1 MLDSAEFNVGS
12 AQAQLPKS
20 RERDTYSTTR
30 RMSSDQHEPDIQ
42 HFFFFFSSFFFIQRD
57 SAASTNGSSFL
68 AMTIPGSSSEATTAA
83 IKPAMPPSPAKQPPP
98 SPSSSTPPPQLA
110 DISKLTSRSAV
121 VQALSDLS
129 AYSASLDD
137 ELVSLFEE
145 SEPVVADARRSI
157 SGLAPH
163 VQLIQEEADVLDR
176 RLQSSASVAKRIS
189 ERVRLLDEER
199 KRIALATEWAV
210 RVAELKSSL
219 SLLASAVEHRD
230 WDMATMHCRRA
241 LAIDPA
247 IRSSQFAAA
256 VVPTTD
262 LPELPETTL
271 LELRKTMLTAFTD
284 AFIRSTQNKDEKEA
298 SRFFKLFPQVGW
310 KKEGLEVYSSFARS
324 MVREKG
330 RSISDSLGSG
340 KAQHPTHFALL
351 LTSLF
356 EHLAML
362 IDMHQPVVD
371 RHYGVGNFGHGV
383 MPGLQEECDRLGHR
397 IMDSW
402 REDRNVRRR
411 LDEVQSYRFTG
422 AVVANKTSQS
432 TFKASFGVPGRTASP
447 APASTANSSFDEPAG
462 PDGREVDRILTELAA
477 MSSRWGLYRRFVQ
490 SRLSPEQD
498 EGESGR
504 AKTLEDERAA
514 QADEPLKDFRR
525 GSVDR
530 RSSVASSVNNNASDE
545 VDATDNDAAMRPI
558 DHAST
563 SKLGQE
569 VLETM
574 KSTYV
579 PMEIW
584 YLRNSL
590 EKAFRI
596 DQPDTTS
603 RPYTSSILDD
613 AFYVIRTVLAR
624 ILSTASLATLDEM
637 TRAVRIAV
645 EQDYIEVIVR
655 KMETL
660 WRSISGSMTVDGPRK
675 DAASREMRTV
685 FITYLN
691 VLDVSGSYMTRVL
704 GEVGHEP
711 SLARLFEAAEVD
723 SALASVSS
731 LSQLVHRMRSSLRT
745 EIEHLFAQ
753 LTAPRLRALLHETY
767 RETSYVLDD
776 DSYPLA
782 ESRDL
787 VRRRFAHHWHLVFH
801 HFRGAFTEA
810 NLNTYVGM
818 ALDALLKPWESLVMG
833 MRFTELGALKFDKDL
848 RAITAFL
855 ETQSSSPV
863 RDRFSRLQQISYVL
877 NLDGDDDEGDLYQ
890 NAVSSGISWRLS
902 MAEVR
907 SVRGLRLS

>member
-1 MLDSAEFNVGS
+1 
-12 AQAQLPKS
+12 
-20 RERDTYSTTR
+20 
-30 RMSSDQHEPDIQ
+30 
-42 HFFFFFSSFFFIQRD
+42 
-57 SAASTNGSSFL
+57 
-68 AMTIPGSSSEATTAA
+68 MTIPGPSDPTPPTLPQS
-83 IKPAMPPSPAKQPPP
+83 PSPLNKDGPSKQPP
-98 SPSSSTPPPQLA
+98 QLT

-129 AYSASLDD
+129 SYSSALDD

-145 SEPVVADARRSI
+145 SEPVVTDARRSI
-157 SGLAPH
+157 SALAPQ

-262 LPELPETTL
+262 LPEPPETTL

-330 RSISDSLGSG
+330 RGISDSLGSG

-371 RHYGVGNFGHGV
+371 RHYGTGHFGHGV

-411 LDEVQSYRFTG
+411 LDEVQAYRFGG
-422 AVVANKTSQS
+422 AGIASKTQQS

-447 APASTANSSFDEPAG
+447 AAGSTANSSFDEPSG

-477 MSSRWGLYRRFVQ
+477 MSSRWGLYRRFLQ
-490 SRLSPEQD
+490 SRLAPDQD
-498 EGESGR
+498 DAEATKGR
-504 AKTLEDERAA
+504 TLEGERAA

-525 GSVDR
+525 TSIDR
-530 RSSVASSVNNNASDE
+530 RSSISSSVNAALPNEAVADE
-545 VDATDNDAAMRPI
+545 DALPTTPV
-558 DHAST
+558 DHASE

-569 VLETM
+569 VLESM
-574 KSTYV
+574 KTIYI
-579 PMEIW
+579 PLETW

-624 ILSTASLATLDEM
+624 ILSTSSLPTLNEM
-637 TRAVRIAV
+637 VRVVKTAV
-645 EQDYIEVIVR
+645 EEEYIEVIVR

-691 VLDVSGSYMTRVL
+691 VLDVSSNYMSRVL
-704 GEVGHEP
+704 GEVGNEQA
-711 SLARLFEAAEVD
+711 LARLFEPSELDEASAAIN
-723 SALASVSS
+723 S
-731 LSQLVHRMRSSLRT
+731 LSQLVNRFRSSLRT
-745 EIEHLFAQ
+745 EIEHLFTQ
-753 LTAPRLRALLHETY
+753 LTSPRLRGILVETY
-767 RETSYVLDD
+767 RDVSYVLDD
-776 DSYPLA
+776 DSYSDA

-787 VRRRFAHHWHLVFH
+787 VRRRFVKSWDLLFH
-801 HFRGAFTEA
+801 HFHGFFTDS
-810 NLNTYVGM
+810 NFNTYVSM
-818 ALDALLKPWESLVMG
+818 ALDALLKPWESMVLG

-848 RAITAFL
+848 RAVIGFL
-855 ETQSSSPV
+855 TSQTNLPV
-863 RDRFSRLQQISYVL
+863 RDKFTRLQQISYVL
-877 NLDGDDDEGDLYQ
+877 NLDGGEDEGDLYQ

-902 MAEVR
+902 MAEVKNAR
-907 SVRGLRLS
+907 SLRLS

>member
-1 MLDSAEFNVGS
+1 
-12 AQAQLPKS
+12 
-20 RERDTYSTTR
+20 
-30 RMSSDQHEPDIQ
+30 
-42 HFFFFFSSFFFIQRD
+42 
-57 SAASTNGSSFL
+57 
-68 AMTIPGSSSEATTAA
+68 MTISGPSDATSSKVTLSPLPTKEANAPTKQT
-83 IKPAMPPSPAKQPPP
+83 PA
-98 SPSSSTPPPQLA
+98 LA
-110 DISKLTSRSAV
+110 DPSKLTSRSAV

-129 AYSASLDD
+129 SYSASLDD

-145 SEPVVADARRSI
+145 SEPVVTDARRSI
-157 SGLAPH
+157 AALAPQ

-256 VVPTTD
+256 VVPSTD

-330 RSISDSLGSG
+330 RSITDSLGSG
-340 KAQHPTHFALL
+340 KAQNPTHFALL

-356 EHLAML
+356 EHLASL

-371 RHYGVGNFGHGV
+371 RHYGLGNFSHGV
-383 MPGLQEECDRLGHR
+383 MPGLQDECDRLGHR

-402 REDRNVRRR
+402 REDRSVRRR
-411 LDEVQSYRFTG
+411 LDEVQAYRFTG
-422 AVVANKTSQS
+422 AATAKHTQPS

-447 APASTANSSFDEPAG
+447 AAESTANSSFDEPSG
-462 PDGREVDRILTELAA
+462 PDGREVSKILTELAA
-477 MSSRWGLYRRFVQ
+477 MSSRWGYYRRFLQ
-490 SRLSPEQD
+490 SRLS
-498 EGESGR
+498 SGPDAGGGNR
-504 AKTLEDERAA
+504 PKTLEDERAA
-514 QADEPLKDFRR
+514 QADEALKDFRR
-525 GSVDR
+525 TSVDR
-530 RSSVASSVNNNASDE
+530 RSSIASSANAPPIDAEQDE
-545 VDATDNDAAMRPI
+545 ELADSI
-558 DHAST
+558 DHAT
-563 SKLGQE
+563 QSKLGQE
-569 VLETM
+569 VLESM
-574 KSTYV
+574 STLYI
-579 PMEIW
+579 PMETW
-584 YLRNSL
+584 FLRNSL

-596 DQPDTTS
+596 DQPDTIS

-613 AFYVIRTVLAR
+613 AFYVIRIVLAR
-624 ILSTASLATLDEM
+624 IMSTSSLATLTEM
-637 TRAVRIAV
+637 TRVVKTIV
-645 EQDYIEVIVR
+645 EEDYIEVIVR

-660 WRSISGSMTVDGPRK
+660 WRTISGSMTVDGPRK

-691 VLDVSGSYMTRVL
+691 VLDVSSTYMSRVL
-704 GEVGHEP
+704 LEVGHES
-711 SLARLFEAAEVD
+711 SLARLFEPSEQDEA
-723 SALASVSS
+723 SACVQSLSS
-731 LSQLVHRMRSSLRT
+731 LVQRFRSSLRT
-745 EIEHLFAQ
+745 EIEHLFTQ
-753 LTAPRLRALLHETY
+753 LTAPRLRALLMDTY
-767 RETSYVLDD
+767 RDVSYMLDD
-776 DSYPLA
+776 EAYSSA

-787 VRRRFAHHWHLVFH
+787 VRRRFVKSWDLLFH
-801 HFRGAFTEA
+801 HFRGVFTDA
-810 NLNTYVGM
+810 NFNTYLSM
-818 ALDALLKPWESLVMG
+818 ALDALLKPWEGMVLG

-848 RAITAFL
+848 RAVVGFL
-855 ETQSSSPV
+855 TDQTSLPI
-863 RDRFSRLQQISYVL
+863 RDKFTRLQQVSYVL
-877 NLDGDDDEGDLYQ
+877 NLDGGEDEGDLYQ
-890 NAVSSGISWRLS
+890 NAVASGISWRLS

-907 SVRGLRLS
+907 SVRGLRVT

>member
-1 MLDSAEFNVGS
+1 
-12 AQAQLPKS
+12 
-20 RERDTYSTTR
+20 
-30 RMSSDQHEPDIQ
+30 
-42 HFFFFFSSFFFIQRD
+42 
-57 SAASTNGSSFL
+57 
-68 AMTIPGSSSEATTAA
+68 MTIPGPSDLAPSKVARS
-83 IKPAMPPSPAKQPPP
+83 PSPLNENATPTP
-98 SPSSSTPPPQLA
+98 STHLVDLSQ
-110 DISKLTSRSAV
+110 LTSRSAV

-129 AYSASLDD
+129 SYSSALDE

-145 SEPVVADARRSI
+145 SEPVVTDARRSI
-157 SGLAPH
+157 SALAPQ

-330 RSISDSLGSG
+330 RGISDSLGSG
-340 KAQHPTHFALL
+340 KAQHPTHYALL

-371 RHYGVGNFGHGV
+371 RHYGAGHFGHGV

-397 IMDSW
+397 IMDAW

-411 LDEVQSYRFTG
+411 LDEVQAYRFTG
-422 AVVANKTSQS
+422 AAVASKTQPS
-432 TFKASFGVPGRTASP
+432 TFKASFGVPGRTTSP
-447 APASTANSSFDEPAG
+447 AAGSTANSSFDEPSG

-477 MSSRWGLYRRFVQ
+477 MSSRWGLYRRFLQ
-490 SRLSPEQD
+490 SRLSPD
-498 EGESGR
+498 EDDADAAKG
-504 AKTLEDERAA
+504 KTLEDERAA

-525 GSVDR
+525 SSVDR
-530 RSSVASSVNNNASDE
+530 RTSVSSSTAALPTDASADPDALPASSV
-545 VDATDNDAAMRPI
+545 
-558 DHAST
+558 DHAAE

-569 VLETM
+569 VLESMTM
-574 KSTYV
+574 LYV
-579 PMEIW
+579 PMETW

-624 ILSTASLATLDEM
+624 ILSTSSLATLNDM
-637 TRAVRIAV
+637 VRVVKTAV
-645 EQDYIEVIVR
+645 EEEYIEVIVR

-660 WRSISGSMTVDGPRK
+660 WRSISGSMTVEGPRK

-691 VLDVSGSYMTRVL
+691 VLDVSAHYMSRVL
-704 GEVGHEP
+704 AEVGSEAT
-711 SLARLFEAAEVD
+711 LARLYEPRELDEAAGAIGGL
-723 SALASVSS
+723 SALVN
-731 LSQLVHRMRSSLRT
+731 RFRSSLRT
-745 EIEHLFAQ
+745 EIEHLFTQ
-753 LTAPRLRALLHETY
+753 LTAGRLRGLLLETY
-767 RETSYVLDD
+767 RDVSYVLDD
-776 DSYPLA
+776 EAYSDA

-787 VRRRFAHHWHLVFH
+787 VRRRFVKAWDLVFH
-801 HFRGAFTEA
+801 HFRGVFTDA
-810 NLNTYVGM
+810 NLNTYIGM
-818 ALDALLKPWESLVMG
+818 ALDALLKPWESMVLG

-848 RAITAFL
+848 RAVIGFL
-855 ETQSSSPV
+855 TGQSTMPV
-863 RDRFSRLQQISYVL
+863 RDKFTRLQQISYVL
-877 NLDGDDDEGDLYQ
+877 NLDATEDEGDLYQ

-902 MAEVR
+902 MAEVKNVR
-907 SVRGLRLS
+907 SLRLS

>member
-1 MLDSAEFNVGS
+1 M
-12 AQAQLPKS
+12 AQ
-20 RERDTYSTTR
+20 
-30 RMSSDQHEPDIQ
+30 
-42 HFFFFFSSFFFIQRD
+42 
-57 SAASTNGSSFL
+57 
-68 AMTIPGSSSEATTAA
+68 
-83 IKPAMPPSPAKQPPP
+83 
-98 SPSSSTPPPQLA
+98 SPSQTDEVSGAAATVPPKLA
-110 DISKLTSRSAV
+110 DITKLTSRSAV

-129 AYSASLDD
+129 TYSASLDN
-137 ELVSLFEE
+137 ELFSLFEE

-157 SGLAPH
+157 SSLAPQ

-176 RLQSSASVAKRIS
+176 RLQTSASVAKRIS

-262 LPELPETTL
+262 LPEPPETIL
-271 LELRKTMLTAFTD
+271 LELRKAMLTAFTD

-411 LDEVQSYRFTG
+411 LDEVQAYRFTG
-422 AVVANKTSQS
+422 AVVASKTQQS
-432 TFKASFGVPGRTASP
+432 TFKASFGVPGRSASP
-447 APASTANSSFDEPAG
+447 AAGSTANSSFDEPAG

-477 MSSRWGLYRRFVQ
+477 MSSRWGLYRRFLQ
-490 SRLSPEQD
+490 SRLASEHD
-498 EGESGR
+498 AAEGG
-504 AKTLEDERAA
+504 KNTLEDERAA
-514 QADEPLKDFRR
+514 QADEPLRDFRR
-525 GSVDR
+525 TSVDR
-530 RSSVASSVNNNASDE
+530 RSSIASSINAPHDTNATE
-545 VDATDNDAAMRPI
+545 DALPTEPV
-558 DHAST
+558 DHAAL

-574 KSTYV
+574 QTIYI
-579 PMEIW
+579 PMETW

-613 AFYVIRTVLAR
+613 AFYVIRTVLGR
-624 ILSTASLATLDEM
+624 ILSTSSLTTLNDM
-637 TRAVRIAV
+637 VRAVKTAV

-660 WRSISGSMTVDGPRK
+660 WRNISSSMTVDGPRK

-691 VLDVSGSYMTRVL
+691 VLDVSSTYMSRVL
-704 GEVGHEP
+704 AEVGHEQA
-711 SLARLFEAAEVD
+711 LARLFEPVEMDEA
-723 SALASVSS
+723 SAGINS
-731 LSQLVHRMRSSLRT
+731 LSQLVNRFRSSLRT
-745 EIEHLFAQ
+745 EIEHLFTQ
-753 LTAPRLRALLHETY
+753 LTVPRLRGLLLETY
-767 RETSYVLDD
+767 RDVSYVLDD
-776 DSYPLA
+776 ESYSDA
-782 ESRDL
+782 EARDL
-787 VRRRFAHHWHLVFH
+787 VRRRFVKAWDLVFH
-801 HFRGAFTEA
+801 HFRGPFTEG
-810 NLNTYVGM
+810 NFTTYVGM
-818 ALDALLKPWESLVMG
+818 ALDALLKSWESLVKG

-848 RAITAFL
+848 RAVIAFL
-855 ETQSSSPV
+855 SGQTELPI
-863 RDRFSRLQQISYVL
+863 RDRFTRLQQISYVL
-877 NLDGDDDEGDLYQ
+877 NLDGADDEGDLYQ
-890 NAVSSGISWRLS
+890 NAVASGISWRLS
-902 MAEVR
+902 MSEVKNVR
-907 SVRGLRLS
+907 SLRLG

>member
-1 MLDSAEFNVGS
+1 MVS
-12 AQAQLPKS
+12 PKIATS
-20 RERDTYSTTR
+20 
-30 RMSSDQHEPDIQ
+30 
-42 HFFFFFSSFFFIQRD
+42 
-57 SAASTNGSSFL
+57 
-68 AMTIPGSSSEATTAA
+68 PGPINEVSGADA
-83 IKPAMPPSPAKQPPP
+83 QPPL
-98 SPSSSTPPPQLA
+98 QLV

-121 VQALSDLS
+121 VQALSNLS
-129 AYSASLDD
+129 SYSASLDD

-157 SGLAPH
+157 SGLAPQ
-163 VQLIQEEADVLDR
+163 VQLIQEEAAVLDK

-199 KRIALATEWAV
+199 KRIALASEWAV

-219 SLLASAVEHRD
+219 ILLASAVEHRD

-241 LAIDPA
+241 LSIDPA

-262 LPELPETTL
+262 LPDTPESTL

-371 RHYGVGNFGHGV
+371 RHYGEGNFAQGV
-383 MPGLQEECDRLGHR
+383 LPGLQEECDRLGHR

-402 REDRNVRRR
+402 REDRTVRRR
-411 LDEVQSYRFTG
+411 LDEVQAYRFTG
-422 AVVANKTSQS
+422 AVVANKTQQS
-432 TFKASFGVPGRTASP
+432 TFRASFGVPGRTASP
-447 APASTANSSFDEPAG
+447 AAGSTANSSFDEPAG
-462 PDGREVDRILTELAA
+462 PDGREVDRLLTELSA
-477 MSSRWGLYRRFVQ
+477 MSSRWGLYQRFLQ
-490 SRLSPEQD
+490 SRLAPEQQD
-498 EGESGR
+498 AAGGQTNR
-504 AKTLEDERAA
+504 QKALKDEREA

-525 GSVDR
+525 TSVDR
-530 RSSVASSVNNNASDE
+530 RSSIASSVSAALPNGADQND
-545 VDATDNDAAMRPI
+545 DDDAAAAAEPI
-558 DHAST
+558 DHAAT

-569 VLETM
+569 VLESM
-574 KSTYV
+574 KTTYV
-579 PMEIW
+579 PMETW

-624 ILSTASLATLDEM
+624 ILSTASLNTLDEM
-637 TRAVRIAV
+637 VRAVKTAV

-660 WRSISGSMTVDGPRK
+660 WRSVSGSMTVDGPRK

-691 VLDVSGSYMTRVL
+691 VLDVSCTYMTRVL
-704 GEVGHEP
+704 AEVGHEP
-711 SLARLFEAAEVD
+711 SLARLFQPTEMGE
-723 SALASVSS
+723 ALAAVSS
-731 LSQLVHRMRSSLRT
+731 LSQLVNRMRSSLRT
-745 EIEHLFAQ
+745 EIEHLFTQ
-753 LTAPRLRALLHETY
+753 LTAPRLRALLLDTY
-767 RETSYVLDD
+767 REVSYVLDD
-776 DSYPLA
+776 ESYSHA
-782 ESRDL
+782 EARDL
-787 VRRRFAHHWHLVFH
+787 VRRRFVKSWDLLFH
-801 HFRGAFTEA
+801 HLRGAFTDT
-810 NLNTYVGM
+810 NFNTYVGM
-818 ALDALLKPWESLVMG
+818 ALDALLKPWEALVMG
-833 MRFTELGALKFDKDL
+833 MRFTELGALKFDKDI
-848 RAITAFL
+848 RAIMAFL
-855 ETQSSSPV
+855 ESQTTLPV
-863 RDRFSRLQQISYVL
+863 RERFSRLQQVSYVL

-890 NAVSSGISWRLS
+890 NAVASGVSWRLS

>member
-1 MLDSAEFNVGS
+1 
-12 AQAQLPKS
+12 
-20 RERDTYSTTR
+20 
-30 RMSSDQHEPDIQ
+30 
-42 HFFFFFSSFFFIQRD
+42 
-57 SAASTNGSSFL
+57 
-68 AMTIPGSSSEATTAA
+68 MTIPGLSDPTSTQSAQR
-83 IKPAMPPSPAKQPPP
+83 PDPPKEDGPAKA
-98 SPSSSTPPPQLA
+98 TPQLV

-129 AYSASLDD
+129 SYSSSLDD

-145 SEPVVADARRSI
+145 SEPVVNDARRSI
-157 SGLAPH
+157 SALAPQ
-163 VQLIQEEADVLDR
+163 VQLIQEEAGVLDR

-219 SLLASAVEHRD
+219 SLLAAAVEHRD

-247 IRSSQFAAA
+247 IRSSRFAAA
-256 VVPTTD
+256 VVPTAD
-262 LPELPETTL
+262 LPEPPESTL
-271 LELRKTMLTAFTD
+271 LELRKAMLTAFTD
-284 AFIRSTQNKDEKEA
+284 AFIRSTQNKDEQEA
-298 SRFFKLFPQVGW
+298 SRFFKLFPQIGW
-310 KKEGLEVYSSFARS
+310 KKEGLDVYSSFARS

-330 RSISDSLGSG
+330 RTISDSLGSG

-371 RHYGVGNFGHGV
+371 RHYGVGNFEQGV
-383 MPGLQEECDRLGHR
+383 MHGLQEECDRLGHR

-402 REDRNVRRR
+402 REERNVRRR
-411 LDEVQSYRFTG
+411 LDEVQAYRFTG
-422 AVVANKTSQS
+422 AVVASKTQQS

-447 APASTANSSFDEPAG
+447 AAGSTANSSFDEPSG
-462 PDGREVDRILTELAA
+462 PDGREIDRILTELAA
-477 MSSRWGLYRRFVQ
+477 MSSRWDLYRRFLR
-490 SRLSPEQD
+490 SRLSPEQSEPD
-498 EGESGR
+498 ATESSR
-504 AKTLEDERAA
+504 QKTAQDERAA

-525 GSVDR
+525 TSVDQ
-530 RSSVASSVNNNASDE
+530 RSANAAVVAAADASDA
-545 VDATDNDAAMRPI
+545 DAPALESI
-558 DHAST
+558 DIVAE

-569 VLETM
+569 VRESM
-574 KSTYV
+574 KTIYI
-579 PMEIW
+579 PMETW

-624 ILSTASLATLDEM
+624 ILTTSSLATLNEM
-637 TRAVRIAV
+637 VRVVKTSV
-645 EQDYIEVIVR
+645 EEEYIEVIVR
-655 KMETL
+655 KMESL
-660 WRSISGSMTVDGPRK
+660 WRSISSSMTVDGPRK

-691 VLDVSGSYMTRVL
+691 VLDVSSNYMSRVL
-704 GEVGHEP
+704 VEVGNEQA
-711 SLARLFEAAEVD
+711 LARLYEAGDLDEG
-723 SALASVSS
+723 SAAIHSLSS
-731 LSQLVHRMRSSLRT
+731 LVNRFRSSLRT
-745 EIEHLFAQ
+745 EIEHLFTQ
-753 LTAPRLRALLHETY
+753 LTAPRLRTILTETY
-767 RETSYVLDD
+767 RDMSYVLDD
-776 DSYPLA
+776 ESYSLA

-787 VRRRFAHHWHLVFH
+787 VRRRFVKSWEHHIQL
-801 HFRGAFTEA
+801 HFSGPFTEA
-810 NLNTYVGM
+810 NYDLYITM
-818 ALDALLKPWESLVMG
+818 ALDALLKPWEAMVMG

-848 RAITAFL
+848 RAVIGFLTGQTTTAG
-855 ETQSSSPV
+855 V
-863 RDRFSRLQQISYVL
+863 RDKFTRLQQVSYVL
-877 NLDGDDDEGDLYQ
+877 NLDGAEDEGDLYQ

-902 MAEVR
+902 MAEVKNVR
-907 SVRGLRLS
+907 SLRVS

>member
-1 MLDSAEFNVGS
+1 MTKPGPSEPTGIKMAQSPSQTNEVSA
-12 AQAQLPKS
+12 
-20 RERDTYSTTR
+20 
-30 RMSSDQHEPDIQ
+30 
-42 HFFFFFSSFFFIQRD
+42 
-57 SAASTNGSSFL
+57 
-68 AMTIPGSSSEATTAA
+68 
-83 IKPAMPPSPAKQPPP
+83 SPAL
-98 SPSSSTPPPQLA
+98 T
-110 DISKLTSRSAV
+110 DITKLTSRSAV

-129 AYSASLDD
+129 TYSTSLDD

-157 SGLAPH
+157 SGLAPQ
-163 VQLIQEEADVLDR
+163 VQLILEEADVLDR

-199 KRIALATEWAV
+199 KRIALTTEWAV

-262 LPELPETTL
+262 LPEPPETTL

-330 RSISDSLGSG
+330 RSISDALGSG
-340 KAQHPTHFALL
+340 KAQHPTHYALL

-411 LDEVQSYRFTG
+411 LDEVQAYKFTG
-422 AVVANKTSQS
+422 AVVASKTQPS

-447 APASTANSSFDEPAG
+447 AAGSTANSSFDEPAG

-477 MSSRWGLYRRFVQ
+477 MSSRWGLYRRFLQ
-490 SRLSPEQD
+490 SRLASEHD
-498 EGESGR
+498 AAEAGKG
-504 AKTLEDERAA
+504 TLEDERAA

-525 GSVDR
+525 TSLDR
-530 RSSVASSVNNNASDE
+530 RSSIASSINAPHDPTAIDS
-545 VDATDNDAAMRPI
+545 TLPTTPI
-558 DHAST
+558 DHASA

-569 VLETM
+569 VLECMQT
-574 KSTYV
+574 TYM
-579 PMEIW
+579 PMETW

-596 DQPDTTS
+596 DQPDTTA

-613 AFYVIRTVLAR
+613 AFYVVRTVLAR
-624 ILSTASLATLDEM
+624 ILSTSSLSVLSDMA
-637 TRAVRIAV
+637 RAVKAAV

-660 WRSISGSMTVDGPRK
+660 WRSISGSMAVDGPRK

-691 VLDVSGSYMTRVL
+691 VLDVSATYMARVL
-704 GEVGHEP
+704 GEVGHEHA
-711 SLARLFEAAEVD
+711 LQRLFEPAELDAA
-723 SALASVSS
+723 SASLGALA
-731 LSQLVHRMRSSLRT
+731 QLVGRVRSALRT
-745 EIEHLFAQ
+745 ELEHLFAQ
-753 LTAPRLRALLHETY
+753 LTAPRLRALLLETY
-767 RETSYVLDD
+767 RDVSYVLDD
-776 DSYPLA
+776 DA
-782 ESRDL
+782 FADADARDL
-787 VRRRFAHHWHLVFH
+787 VHRRFAKSWLLVFH
-801 HFRGAFTEA
+801 HFRGTFTDA
-810 NLNTYVGM
+810 NFTTYVSM
-818 ALDALLKPWESLVMG
+818 ALDALLKPWEALVMR
-833 MRFTELGALKFDKDL
+833 MRFTELGALRFDKDL
-848 RAITAFL
+848 RAVVAFL
-855 ETQSSSPV
+855 STQTELPV
-863 RDRFSRLQQISYVL
+863 RDRFTRLQQVSYVL
-877 NLDGDDDEGDLYQ
+877 NLDSGEEEGDLYQ
-890 NAVSSGISWRLS
+890 NAVASGISWRLS
-902 MAEVR
+902 MSEVKT
-907 SVRGLRLS
+907 VRALRLA

>member
-1 MLDSAEFNVGS
+1 MTIAGSSKVVNTDALSASSPGPASERPDSAK
-12 AQAQLPKS
+12 QAS
-20 RERDTYSTTR
+20 
-30 RMSSDQHEPDIQ
+30 
-42 HFFFFFSSFFFIQRD
+42 
-57 SAASTNGSSFL
+57 
-68 AMTIPGSSSEATTAA
+68 
-83 IKPAMPPSPAKQPPP
+83 
-98 SPSSSTPPPQLA
+98 PQLA
-110 DISKLTSRSAV
+110 DISKLTSRSSVA
-121 VQALSDLS
+121 QALSDLS
-129 AYSASLDD
+129 NYSATLDD

-157 SGLAPH
+157 SGLAPQ
-163 VQLIQEEADVLDR
+163 VQLIQEEADVLDK

-247 IRSSQFAAA
+247 IRASQFAAA
-256 VVPTTD
+256 VVPSTN
-262 LPELPETTL
+262 LPEPPETTL

-330 RSISDSLGSG
+330 RGITDSLGSG

-356 EHLAML
+356 EHLASL

-371 RHYGVGNFGHGV
+371 RHYGAGNFGQGV

-411 LDEVQSYRFTG
+411 LDEVQAYRFTG
-422 AVVANKTSQS
+422 ALVASRTQQS
-432 TFKASFGVPGRTASP
+432 AFKASFGVPGRTASP
-447 APASTANSSFDEPAG
+447 AAGSTANSSFDEPAG

-477 MSSRWGLYRRFVQ
+477 MCSRWGLYRRFLQ
-490 SRLSPEQD
+490 SRLAPEQD
-498 EGESGR
+498 GADDGR
-504 AKTLEDERAA
+504 SSRQRTLEDERAA

-525 GSVDR
+525 TSVDR
-530 RSSVASSVNNNASDE
+530 RNSIASSVNAPHG
-545 VDATDNDAAMRPI
+545 DADPDLDAVSSTI
-558 DHAST
+558 DHAAT

-569 VLETM
+569 VLESMNSIYT
-574 KSTYV
+574 
-579 PMEIW
+579 PMETW

-624 ILSTASLATLDEM
+624 ILSTSSLPTLDEM
-637 TRAVRIAV
+637 TRAVKTAI

-691 VLDVSGSYMTRVL
+691 VLDVSCTYMTRVL
-704 GEVGHEP
+704 AEVGHEP
-711 SLARLFEAAEVD
+711 SLARLFEASEMD
-723 SALASVSS
+723 QALAAVSS
-731 LSQLVHRMRSSLRT
+731 LTQLVNRMRSSLRT
-745 EIEHLFAQ
+745 EIEHLFTQ
-753 LTAPRLRALLHETY
+753 LTAPRLRGLLLETY
-767 RETSYVLDD
+767 RDVSYVLDD
-776 DSYPLA
+776 DSYSLA
-782 ESRDL
+782 ETRDL
-787 VRRRFAHHWHLVFH
+787 VRRRFVKSWDLLFH
-801 HFRGAFTEA
+801 HFRGTFTDS
-810 NLNTYVGM
+810 NFNTYIGM
-818 ALDALLKPWESLVMG
+818 TLDALLKPWESLVMG

-848 RAITAFL
+848 RAIMAFL
-855 ETQSSSPV
+855 DSQTTLPV

-877 NLDGDDDEGDLYQ
+877 NLDGEDDEGDLYQ
-890 NAVSSGISWRLS
+890 NAVASGISWRLS

-907 SVRGLRLS
+907 SVRGLRI